1 VNPAGNPYLLWHS
14 FCCFFMFQ
22 YAPWSQLRKVTQRMT
37 IHLTL
42 MLAVLLGSGFLLAK
56 LGQRL
61 HLPSVTGYIAAGV
74 LLGPVGLNFANAA
87 LLAGRLEHFTEM
99 ALMLIAFGI
108 GEHLEIKRLAPV
120 LRTVRLVGMGETLGA
135 YLLTAAGCLGVAVW
149 VGAGGEQWRLIN
161 YVMAALLLGAVCVAT
176 APAATLHVLRELKAS
191 GALSTILMAV
201 VAVNNGLSIMVFGI
215 SVSLVHQL
223 GGDGI
228 NLLAL
233 AKVMAEIVASLLLG
247 AATGWVMD
255 LTVHRLESESEMLT
269 LGLALLLLCGES
281 ARMLNL
287 SPLLAGMAAGFVI
300 VNRDR
305 RDVRVFRTINAFE
318 PPIYV
323 LFFTLAGT
331 HLEPGA
337 LIASGWV
344 GLTYFAMRTLG
355 KLLGARVGA
364 RLAGASPAV
373 ADNIGPALLCQAG
386 VAIGLVFLI
395 QNDSSLAIYAGLVT
409 PVVLTGVVLSELIGP
424 ASTRLA
430 VTRAGESASVH
441 RLQMASTGAGSP
453 DGDTAP
459 SMEAIWQGRC
469 FATPVKPNGVVI
481 FGTGHH
487 DTLTQLSRMAVL
499 LAYHY
504 QAEPVAVRVLA
515 ADAPSNGQDPHSRA
529 HYLLASARSEVGRL
543 GGNLK
548 TVSIEADGVS
558 EGLLEIADQHRTHA
572 LLLGHPKEKSPQKFQ
587 QIFEKTFR
595 RATCPV
601 IIAHLENFTRIGRIL
616 VPVTA
621 EVELHI
627 VCPVIRSL
635 AYLGPHTVT
644 LMWLLPFGVSEN
656 EVELHN
662 EILRAWAVRNGLD
675 PIVEF
680 RVIETQARLETILAA
695 AADQDLIVIA
705 TRSGGGLSRLIWGS
719 LAEAVARTSERPTV
733 IVHQRAPVV
742 SVEEMG

>member
-1 VNPAGNPYLLWHS
+1 
-14 FCCFFMFQ
+14 
-22 YAPWSQLRKVTQRMT
+22 MT

-42 MLAVLLGSGFLLAK
+42 MLAVLLGGGFLLAK

-74 LLGPVGLNFANAA
+74 LLGPVALNFVNSP
-87 LLAGRLEHFTEM
+87 LLEGRLEHFTEM

-108 GEHLEIKRLAPV
+108 GEHLEIKRLTPV
-120 LRTVRLVGMGETLGA
+120 LRTVQLVGIGETLGA
-135 YLLTAAGCLGVAVW
+135 YMLTAAGCLGVAVW
-149 VGAGGEQWRLIN
+149 VGAGGEQWRLVN
-161 YVMAALLLGAVCVAT
+161 YLMAALLLGAVCVAT

-201 VAVNNGLSIMVFGI
+201 VAVNNGLAIMVFGI

-228 NLLAL
+228 NVLAL
-233 AKVMAEIVASLLLG
+233 ATVLAEIVVSLLLG

-344 GLTYFAMRTLG
+344 GLTYFAMRALG
-355 KLLGARVGA
+355 KLMGARAGA
-364 RLAGASPAV
+364 WLAGAPPAV
-373 ADNIGPALLCQAG
+373 ADNIGSALLPQAG

-424 ASTRLA
+424 ACTRVA
-430 VTRAGESASVH
+430 VTRSGESAHVRGLQVVPAGTGGSEGDNGLSLESVWK
-441 RLQMASTGAGSP
+441 GC
-453 DGDTAP
+453 
-459 SMEAIWQGRC
+459 C
-469 FATPVKPNGVVI
+469 FPTPVNPSGVVI
-481 FGTGHH
+481 FGTGHRS
-487 DTLTQLSRMAVL
+487 TLRQLSRMAVL

-504 QAEPVAVRVLA
+504 QGEPLAVRVLA
-515 ADAPSNGQDPHSRA
+515 ADAPPDGQDPKSQA
-529 HYLLASARSEVGRL
+529 HQLLTTARSEGGRL
-543 GGNLK
+543 GGRLK
-548 TVSIEADGVS
+548 TVSIEADSVS
-558 EGLLEIADQHRTHA
+558 EGLLEIAARHHTHA

-601 IIAHLENFTRIGRIL
+601 IIAHLENFSRIGRIL
-616 VPVTA
+616 VPVTD

-644 LMWLLPFGVSEN
+644 LLWLLPFGVSEN

-662 EILRAWAVRNGLD
+662 EMLRAWAARNGLD
-675 PIVEF
+675 HIVEF
-680 RVIETQARLETILAA
+680 NVIETQARLETILAA
-695 AADQDLIVIA
+695 SADQDLIVIA

-719 LAEAVARTSERPTV
+719 LAEAVARKSERPTV

-742 SVEEMG
+742 SVEEKGIV